1 MIESLNSYI
10 ISQLPVL
17 EIFVCYHDDE
27 DDCECRKPRPGLIL
41 QAAKKYGVDLA
52 RGWMVGDRWKDIAA
66 GRAAGQSG
74 E

>member
-10 ISQLPVL
+10 ISQLPVI

-41 QAAKKYGVDLA
+41 QAAKKYGVGLA